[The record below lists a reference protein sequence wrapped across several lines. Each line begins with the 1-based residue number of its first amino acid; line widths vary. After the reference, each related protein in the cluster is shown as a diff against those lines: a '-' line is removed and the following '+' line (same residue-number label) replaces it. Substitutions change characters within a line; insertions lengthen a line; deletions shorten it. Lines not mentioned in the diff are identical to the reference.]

1 MNLQNDKELTGY
13 PSIDKPWLKYY
24 SEEAKYAADNP
35 QKCSIYQYIYSANK
49 NNPSDIAIEYFGAKI
64 TYSEMFQS
72 IDCVAGALYAYG
84 VRSDDF
90 VTICLPNV
98 PEVIYIVY
106 ACNKIGAV
114 ANMIDPR
121 TNSER
126 ILKHTNMV
134 NSVLF
139 ITIADICDQRINC
152 IADKICTKNIL
163 VVSAAD
169 SSTSPIVRLK
179 YVFTKLDG
187 SPKYMAFK
195 EFVKK
200 YQDQAI
206 AEISYIKDTA
216 AVMVYTS
223 GTTGTAKGVLLSNE
237 GIVASSE
244 QLILTLTSK
253 KARRFLAII
262 PFFSSYGFVNGMNAT
277 LGNKMTITLIPK
289 YNPANYTKLI
299 LKHKPNVVISVP
311 KLWEDMAYTLKNGKV
326 DLSYMVYPISG
337 GDKIPIASVKLIN
350 DCLRVHNSNAK
361 LLIGYGATEFGAA
374 ISLTTPELEFEEG
387 SCGAI
392 FPIANLKIIAPETGK
407 EVPYET
413 EGEICIHSQSM
424 MLGYYNDID
433 MKEIT
438 FKDGN
443 GIKFYRTGDKGYISK
458 CGALHIIDRYKRAMM
473 RPDGHTVH
481 ATPIE
486 NTLMNN
492 KNVRSCA
499 VVGLKLRNRSGVIP
513 TAFIVLNDYCGK
525 PKEIIAQLDS
535 DSKRRLPERDRAIA
549 YIIVKSIP
557 YTPNGKIDYEKLENF
572 YIDEVDVIITD
583 STFTKQKT
591 FRR

>member
-72 IDCVAGALYAYG
+72 IDCVADALYAYG
-84 VRSDDF
+84 VRSGDF

-152 IADKICTKNIL
+152 IAEKICTKNIL
-163 VVSAAD
+163 IVLAAD
-169 SSTSPIVRLK
+169 SATSPIVRLK
-179 YVFTKLDG
+179 YMFTKLDG

-206 AEISYIKDTA
+206 AKISYIKNTA

-237 GIVASSE
+237 GIIASSL
-244 QLILTLTSK
+244 QLISALTSRE
-253 KARRFLAII
+253 AIRFLAII
-262 PFFSSYGFVNGMNAT
+262 PFFSSYGFVDGMNAT
-277 LGNKMTITLIPK
+277 LGNKMTITLIPQYK
-289 YNPANYTKLI
+289 PSNYTKLI
-299 LKHKPNVVISVP
+299 LKHKPNVIISVP
-311 KLWEDMAYTLKNGKV
+311 KLWEDMAYTLKNKRV
-326 DLSYMVYPISG
+326 NLSYIVYPISG
-337 GDKIPIASVKLIN
+337 GDKITAASVESIN
-350 DCLRVHNSNAK
+350 NCFYNHGSKAK
-361 LLIGYGATEFGAA
+361 LLIGYGLSEFGAA
-374 ISLTTPELEFEEG
+374 ISITIPNMDFETG
-387 SCGAI
+387 SVGAI
-392 FPIANLKIIAPETGK
+392 MPIANIKIINPMTNK
-407 EVPYET
+407 ELSYE
-413 EGEICIHSQSM
+413 ENGEICINAQSM
-424 MLGYYNDID
+424 MLGYYGNVDMDKISLKDI
-433 MKEIT
+433 
-438 FKDGN
+438 N
-443 GIKFYRTGDKGYISK
+443 GVLFYRTGDKGYVSK
-458 CGALHIIDRYKRAMM
+458 SGQLHIVDRYKRAMM

-486 NTLMNN
+486 EVLMSRDM
-492 KNVRSCA
+492 VRACA
-499 VVGLKLRNRSGVIP
+499 VVGLKLRQGSGVIP
-513 TAFIVLNDYCGK
+513 TAFIVLNEFNGDFK
-525 PKEIIAQLDS
+525 NIVSELDLY
-535 DSKRRLPERDRAIA
+535 SKQKLPDRDRAIA
-549 YIIVKSIP
+549 YVAIEKIP
-557 YTPNGKIDYEKLENF
+557 YTSNGKVNYSELERF
-572 YIDEVDVIITD
+572 YIDEINAVITD
-583 STFTKQKT
+583 FTFVKQNLTK
-591 FRR
+591 

>member
-72 IDCVAGALYAYG
+72 IDCVADALYAYG
-84 VRSDDF
+84 VRSGDF

-126 ILKHTNMV
+126 ILKHTNIV

-169 SSTSPIVRLK
+169 SATSPIVRLK
-179 YVFTKLDG
+179 YMFTKLDG

-237 GIVASSE
+237 GIIASSL
-244 QLILTLTSK
+244 QLISALTSRE
-253 KARRFLAII
+253 AIRFLAII
-262 PFFSSYGFVNGMNAT
+262 PFFSSYGFVDGMNAT
-277 LGNKMTITLIPK
+277 LGNKMTITLIPQYK
-289 YNPANYTKLI
+289 PSNYTKLI
-299 LKHKPNVVISVP
+299 LKHKPNVIISVP
-311 KLWEDMAYTLKNGKV
+311 KLWEDMAYTLKNKRV
-326 DLSYMVYPISG
+326 NLSYIVYPISG
-337 GDKIPIASVKLIN
+337 GDKITAASVESIN
-350 DCLRVHNSNAK
+350 NCFFNHGSKAK
-361 LLIGYGATEFGAA
+361 LLIGYGLSEFGAA
-374 ISLTTPELEFEEG
+374 ISITIPNMEFEAG
-387 SCGAI
+387 SVGAI
-392 FPIANLKIIAPETGK
+392 MPIANIKIINPETN
-407 EVPYET
+407 EELSYE
-413 EGEICIHSQSM
+413 ENGEICINAQSM
-424 MLGYYNDID
+424 MLGYYGNVD
-433 MKEIT
+433 MDKIS
-438 FKDGN
+438 FKDIN
-443 GIKFYRTGDKGYISK
+443 GVLFYRTGDKGYVSK
-458 CGALHIIDRYKRAMM
+458 SGQLHIVDRYKRAMM

-481 ATPIE
+481 AMPIE
-486 NTLMNN
+486 EVLMSRDM
-492 KNVRSCA
+492 VRACA
-499 VVGLKLRNRSGVIP
+499 VVGLKLRQGSGVIP
-513 TAFIVLNDYCGK
+513 TAFIVLNEFNGDFK
-525 PKEIIAQLDS
+525 NIVAELDLY
-535 DSKRRLPERDRAIA
+535 SKQKLPDRDRAIA
-549 YIIVKSIP
+549 YVAIEKIP
-557 YTPNGKIDYEKLENF
+557 YTSNGKVNYSELERF
-572 YIDEVDVIITD
+572 YIDEVNAVITD
-583 STFTKQKT
+583 FTFVKRNLTK
-591 FRR
+591 